1 MTSGGMTPGELTGGE
16 LAGKIDRLQGPILV
30 LGASGFVGAN
40 LFRAI
45 LAVRRDVFGSSS
57 QAGPWRLE
65 GLAAETIIAGDLLI
79 EDNLTR
85 LLDTVR
91 PRTVFNCI
99 AHGAYSFE
107 TDVDL
112 IYRTNVDL
120 TARLVEALRA
130 RGVHRYV
137 HAGSSSEYGDDGA
150 APREDSALHPNSHY
164 SVSKGA
170 AAGLI
175 RYAGKKLG
183 FPGVNLRLYSI
194 YGPYEDASRLVPTA
208 VLAGLDGA
216 HASYVDPQTSRDFVY
231 VDDACEAFIDA
242 ALNLDPEDYGEA
254 FNIGSGVK
262 TTIGAF
268 AESCRGLFGLE
279 GQPAFT
285 EAGRSWDLR
294 EWYADP
300 RRAAER
306 LGWRARTPLGEG
318 LAKTAAWCRR
328 LEDVERYRRTSKKF
342 GLDEVYSVSAVIACY
357 RDAEA
362 IPIMHRR
369 LTDVFRKLNVAY
381 EIIFVNDNS
390 PDDSEAAIQAISAR
404 DHRVVGVSHARNFGS
419 QAAFRSGMEV
429 ATKSACVLL
438 DGDLQDPPELI
449 EAFVAKWRE
458 GYDVVYG
465 RRVKRDA
472 PWHMALAYKAFYR
485 LFQASSYVSV
495 PRDAGDFSL
504 MDRRVVRCILSFP
517 ERDLFI
523 RGVRAFVGF
532 RQTGVDY
539 VRPERMF
546 GVSTNNLF
554 KNIGWAKKGILSYSN
569 VPLTLLSSAGLL
581 LFALS
586 VLLGLGY
593 VASRLLFPA
602 AAPRGF
608 TSIVLVVIFFGSI
621 NLLGLSVIGEYI
633 AKIFEEV
640 KRRPHFVRRNFI
652 RDGEVRMA
660 SETGHVAAVQSI

>member
-1 MTSGGMTPGELTGGE
+1 MMSDFLS
-16 LAGKIDRLQGPILV
+16 AKIDRLQGPILV

-40 LFRAI
+40 LFKRI
-45 LAVRRDVFGSSS
+45 LATRSDVYGSASQFG
-57 QAGPWRLE
+57 AWRLE
-65 GLAAETIIAGDLLI
+65 GAPAENVLAGDLLI
-79 EDNLTR
+79 EQNLTR
-85 LLDTVR
+85 VLDTVR

-130 RGVHRYV
+130 RGVHRYI

-150 APREDSALHPNSHY
+150 GPREDAPLQANSHY

-170 AAGLI
+170 ASGLI
-175 RYAGKKLG
+175 RYAGKTLG
-183 FPGVNLRLYSI
+183 FPAVNLRLYSV

-208 VLAGLDGA
+208 VLSGIEGR
-216 HASYVDPQTSRDFVY
+216 HASYVDPEVSRDFVY
-231 VDDACEAFIDA
+231 VDDACEAFVDA
-242 ALNLDPEDYGEA
+242 ALNVEPEDFGES

-262 TTIGAF
+262 TSIGAF
-268 AESCRGLFGLE
+268 AETCEDLFDLTSE
-279 GQPAFT
+279 PAFT
-285 EAGRSWDLR
+285 MTSRAWDIKD
-294 EWYADP
+294 WYADAS
-300 RRAAER
+300 RAAER
-306 LGWRARTPLGEG
+306 LKWRARTPLRDG
-318 LAKTAAWCRR
+318 LQKMAAWCKT
-328 LEDVERYRRTSKKF
+328 LENVDRYRRASKKF
-342 GLDEVYSVSAVIACY
+342 GIDEVYSVSAVIACY
-357 RDAEA
+357 KDGQA
-362 IPIMHRR
+362 IPIMYRR
-369 LTDVFRKLNVAY
+369 LTDVFQKLNVGY
-381 EIIFVNDNS
+381 EIIFVNDCS
-390 PDDSEAAIQAISAR
+390 PDDSEEAIRLLSAH
-404 DHRVVGVSHARNFGS
+404 DHHVIGISHARNFGS

-429 ATKSACVLL
+429 ATKNACVLL
-438 DGDLQDPPELI
+438 DGDLQDPPEMI
-449 EAFVAKWRE
+449 EAFVEKWRE

-472 PWHMALAYKAFYR
+472 PWYMGLASKAFYR
-485 LFQASSYVSV
+485 VFQAFSYVSV
-495 PRDAGDFSL
+495 PTDAGDFSL
-504 MDRRVVRCILSFP
+504 MDRRVMRCVLSFP

-554 KNIGWAKKGILSYSN
+554 KHIGWAKKGILSYSN
-569 VPLTLLSSAGLL
+569 VPLTILSSAGVA

-586 VLLGLGY
+586 ILLGVAY
-593 VASRLLFPA
+593 VLSRMIFPA
-602 AAPRGF
+602 SAPRGF
-608 TSIVLVVIFFGSI
+608 TSIVLIVIFFGSI
-621 NLLGLSVIGEYI
+621 NMLAVSIIGEYI

-640 KRRPHFVRRNFI
+640 KRRPHFVRRDFI

-660 SETGHVAAVQSI
+660 SDPGQVAAIQSI